1 MKRLPA
7 LTAFFSMLLLMTASA
22 AEAPNLS
29 QPEQQILA
37 AVREVQNQ
45 QVTIAENQAKIE
57 AKVAAIAETLRVAR
71 IYSSR
76 AGGK

>member
-1 MKRLPA
+1 
-7 LTAFFSMLLLMTASA
+7 MTASA
-22 AEAPNLS
+22 AEAPNAS
-29 QPEQQILA
+29 QLEQQILA

-45 QVTIAENQAKIE
+45 QVAIAENQAKIE
-57 AKVAAIAETLRVAR
+57 AKVTAIAETLRVAR

>member
-1 MKRLPA
+1 
-7 LTAFFSMLLLMTASA
+7 MTVPA
-22 AEAPNLS
+22 AEAPNAS

-37 AVREVQNQ
+37 AVRELQNQ
-45 QVTIAENQAKIE
+45 QVTMAENHAKIE
-57 AKVAAIAETLRVAR
+57 AKVAALAETLRVAR

>member
-7 LTAFFSMLLLMTASA
+7 LTAFFSLLLLMTAPA
-22 AEAPNLS
+22 AEAPNAS

>member
-1 MKRLPA
+1 
-7 LTAFFSMLLLMTASA
+7 MTAPA
-22 AEAPNLS
+22 AEAPNAI
-29 QPEQQILA
+29 QAEQQILA

-45 QVTIAENQAKIE
+45 QVTITENQAKIE

>member
-1 MKRLPA
+1 
-7 LTAFFSMLLLMTASA
+7 MLLLMTAPA
-22 AEAPNLS
+22 AEAPNAS
-29 QPEQQILA
+29 QAEQQILA

>member
-1 MKRLPA
+1 MMA
-7 LTAFFSMLLLMTASA
+7 HA
-22 AEAPNLS
+22 AEAPNAS

>member
-1 MKRLPA
+1 
-7 LTAFFSMLLLMTASA
+7 MTAPA
-22 AEAPNLS
+22 AEAPNAS
-29 QPEQQILA
+29 QFEQQILA

-45 QVTIAENQAKIE
+45 QVAIAENQAKIE
-57 AKVAAIAETLRVAR
+57 AKVAAMAETLRVAR

>member
-7 LTAFFSMLLLMTASA
+7 LSAFFSILLVMTAPA
-22 AEAPNLS
+22 AEAPNTS
-29 QPEQQILA
+29 QSEQQILA

-45 QVTIAENQAKIE
+45 QVAIAENQAKIE
-57 AKVAAIAETLRVAR
+57 ARVAALAEILRIAR